1 MEANAAMT
9 PQPFVYVAF
18 GDSITFAVNKF
29 GVTEE
34 TAFRGIVARELEP
47 ALGRP
52 VRAHNAG
59 VGGDITTQAI
69 DRLEIAVIPRA
80 PDLVTVMF
88 GVNDA
93 GFYRPDTD
101 SFADTPRVTLDG
113 FRHALT
119 EIVTR
124 IQQSDAAIVL
134 LTPLP
139 MNKHYWGVDLKPYVD
154 NGLNYLVCQYAQAA
168 RDVAAERGVALVDT
182 YAHFDSHPE
191 TVDMVPDG
199 IHPNPDGHRVIAD
212 LLLPAVRRTLGLA

>member
-1 MEANAAMT
+1 MT
-9 PQPFVYVAF
+9 DEPFVYVAF
-18 GDSITFAVNKF
+18 GDSITFAINKF
-29 GVTEE
+29 GVTDQ
-34 TAFRGIVARELEP
+34 TAFRGIVASELERD
-47 ALGRP
+47 LGRP

-69 DRLEIAVIPRA
+69 ERVESAVVRRA

-101 SFADTPRVTLDG
+101 SFADTPRVTLDD
-113 FRHALT
+113 FRRALA
-119 EIVTR
+119 EIVGKV
-124 IQQSDAAIVL
+124 QQTDAAIVL

-139 MNKHYWGVDLKPYVD
+139 MNKHYWGVELKPYVD

-168 RDVAAERGVALVDT
+168 RDVAADRDLALVDT

-212 LLLPAVRRTLGLA
+212 LLLPVVRQTLGIA